1 MRSYSIHFSLA
12 FTSQFF
18 FIVLQL
24 ADVERKSSTERKYS
38 SGSRPV
44 SRTPSRAGSRPV
56 SRANSISGRN
66 SVSGSPAPSR
76 RSFSG
81 YDSIPRSRTSSIGR
95 SSRSPDPQEQNGGV
109 VYSGGQPY
117 KKKSSNGSMYPAAP
131 KKSFQR

>member
-1 MRSYSIHFSLA
+1 M
-12 FTSQFF
+12 
-18 FIVLQL
+18 
-24 ADVERKSSTERKYS
+24 ADTERKSSTERKYS
-38 SGSRPV
+38 GGSRPV

-81 YDSIPRSRTSSIGR
+81 YDSVPRSRTSSIGR
-95 SSRSPDPQEQNGGV
+95 SSRSPEQEQEPQNGDV

-117 KKKSSNGSMYPAAP
+117 RKKSSKGSQYPAAP
-131 KKSFQR
+131 KKSFQK

>member
-1 MRSYSIHFSLA
+1 M
-12 FTSQFF
+12 
-18 FIVLQL
+18 
-24 ADVERKSSTERKYS
+24 ADSERKSSTERKYS

-81 YDSIPRSRTSSIGR
+81 YDSVPRSRTSSIGR
-95 SSRSPDPQEQNGGV
+95 SSRSPDPQEQQNGDV

-117 KKKSSNGSMYPAAP
+117 RKKSSKGIQYPAAP
-131 KKSFQR
+131 KKSYQK